1 MAIFHTQ
8 APPGKLLQQES
19 SKKHASANKKLQPR
33 NQFLKA
39 TCKPLKTRTYVLQ
52 QMWEV
57 YDPNR
62 SDAEFTSWLPSFFED
77 FLTAVAAELKWAA
90 SHIPEQYP
98 EAVLHLL
105 TAFFSRISKSFR
117 SRIETALSS
126 GTQ

>member
-1 MAIFHTQ
+1 
-8 APPGKLLQQES
+8 
-19 SKKHASANKKLQPR
+19 
-33 NQFLKA
+33 
-39 TCKPLKTRTYVLQ
+39 
-52 QMWEV
+52 MWEV